1 VRGNRHEETG
11 KGEERQR
18 ARKKRGREERKRS
31 EEEEIERR
39 RERGRGRRRRRR
51 GEGDRGTAERL
62 ELVRELLVVVN
73 QVLIPPRQ
81 NHKPIRNSC
90 QTKMIFIFIYINID
104 FNKQR

>member
-1 VRGNRHEETG
+1 MRGNRHEETG

-39 RERGRGRRRRRR
+39 RERGRGRRRRR
-51 GEGDRGTAERL
+51 GGGDRGTAERL